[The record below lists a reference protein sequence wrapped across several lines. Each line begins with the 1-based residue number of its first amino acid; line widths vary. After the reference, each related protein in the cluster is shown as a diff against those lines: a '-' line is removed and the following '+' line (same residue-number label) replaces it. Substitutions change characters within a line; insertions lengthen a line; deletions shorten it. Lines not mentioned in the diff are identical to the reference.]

1 MRQPAR
7 SLYRLQ
13 PARSLSRLQPARSL
27 FRLQPAR
34 SLFRLQ
40 PAAHG
45 EPHATPRARDS
56 AKKRQKNSQNRPKM
70 VIFTVFSPQMA
81 HFWQFFL
88 LFSLKS
94 AFFGIFGTKH
104 APLAVRCRLK
114 PEQRASSEQPP
125 DGHEN

>member
-1 MRQPAR
+1 M
-7 SLYRLQ
+7 
-13 PARSLSRLQPARSL
+13 SRR
-27 FRLQPAR
+27 QPAR

-56 AKKRQKNSQNRPKM
+56 AKKRQKTVKIGQKWSFLRFSAHKWP
-70 VIFTVFSPQMA
+70 IFGN
-81 HFWQFFL
+81 FFR

-94 AFFGIFGTKH
+94 AFFGIYDAKH
-104 APLAVRCRLK
+104 APLAVRGRLK
-114 PEQRASSEQPP
+114 PVQRASSEQPL